1 MPNEQSMMRV
11 SVRFFS
17 QLREAAGASEE
28 EVELP
33 ASAEVADLLARL
45 YQLHPGL
52 EKWDRHLLIGVG
64 LEFVERNYLLQPDE
78 EIALM
83 PPVQGG

>member
-1 MPNEQSMMRV
+1 MRV
-11 SVRFFS
+11 RVQYFS
-17 QLREAAGASEE
+17 QLREIAGRSEE

-33 ASAEVADLLARL
+33 EGATIGELLARL

-52 EKWDRHLLIGVG
+52 EKWDRQILIGAG
-64 LEFVERNYLLQPDE
+64 LEFVRRDE
-78 EIALM
+78 VIRPNEPVAIM